1 MKWKNKDKNHVHY
14 FADHFFFKDRNEGKK
29 YVYTEREKGKLT
41 KTSILVVL
49 EWETEKET
57 DHEQF

>member
-1 MKWKNKDKNHVHY
+1 MKWKNQGKNHVHY
-14 FADHFFFKDRNEGKK
+14 FADHFFLKDRNEGKK
-29 YVYTEREKGKLT
+29 YIYIETEKGKLT

-57 DHEQF
+57 DDEQF

>member
-1 MKWKNKDKNHVHY
+1 MY
-14 FADHFFFKDRNEGKK
+14 ITLLIIFSLKDRNEGKK
-29 YVYTEREKGKLT
+29 YIYIETEKGKLT

-57 DHEQF
+57 DDEQF